1 MGGRRVSGVTVVE
14 GAGDGNE
21 GQEQAEHAAAVSQG
35 AAEVHAERAEAAAA
49 AAAELAD
56 SVGAAASAAVSAAD
70 DSQMAA
76 AQASDSAQ
84 LVEVSGR
91 EILDAISA
99 QTNVLNSALEEFRA
113 SRQSAA
119 STQPAADQ
127 GAKKKRTRESAP
139 ATGKKSV
146 RERYFGS

>member
-1 MGGRRVSGVTVVE
+1 MTVIE
-14 GAGDGNE
+14 GAGDE
-21 GQEQAEHAAAVSQG
+21 GGVQEQAEHAAAVAEG

-56 SVGAAASAAVSAAD
+56 SVGAAASVAVSAAD

-113 SRQSAA
+113 GRQSVT
-119 STQPAADQ
+119 TQPAADQ
-127 GAKKKRTRESAP
+127 GTKKAKRRDTPP
-139 ATGKKSV
+139 ATGRKTA
-146 RERYFGS
+146 RQRYFGG